1 MRERQNEFSY
11 QRSGVVDVCL
21 WLLCADQLGRRT
33 DGVGE
38 GRAQKLAVRADDVDL
53 IRDRSL
59 VELCQAGD
67 ERAFA
72 DLYERYYQR
81 LLRFC
86 VRRVGN
92 VHEAEEITQEAFARA
107 FTAMPRFA
115 GERRFYPWLT
125 VIASRLCIDS
135 HRRVA
140 RTEPSAEIDPG
151 LTEGGQQQ
159 IVDNVDIAYLAQAM
173 HRLGPRHREVLTLRE
188 AHGWSYQQIA
198 DHYNVTLGTVEA
210 LLFRARKALR
220 REFVALAGEESR
232 FGILPVVGLALRG
245 LYGLKARLSDLS
257 SNALPV
263 AAAGAAS
270 IAAVAGGLALTHD
283 TATPTARPVVPQVVR
298 AADVSIPVVATPVV
312 AATDTSLLPTTDVL
326 ADPVGPAVPNG
337 PAVVSGNAA
346 AGRAQAANDP
356 STVDVGGF
364 QMSTNLADI
373 LGLLKAPK

>member
-1 MRERQNEFSY
+1 M
-11 QRSGVVDVCL
+11 
-21 WLLCADQLGRRT
+21 AI
-33 DGVGE
+33 
-38 GRAQKLAVRADDVDL
+38 RADDVDL

-72 DLYERYYQR
+72 NLYERYYQR

-107 FTAMPRFA
+107 FTALPRFA

-140 RTEPSAEIDPG
+140 RTEPTADVDLG
-151 LTEGGQQQ
+151 GVEGGQQQ
-159 IVDNVDIAYLAQAM
+159 IVDNVDLAYLSEAM

-198 DHYNVTLGTVEA
+198 DHYSVTLGTVEA

-220 REFVALAGEESR
+220 REFVALAGEDSR
-232 FGILPVVGLALRG
+232 LASLPVLGVMLRG
-245 LYGLKARLSDLS
+245 LHGLKTRLHDLS
-257 SNALPV
+257 SDALPV

-270 IAAVAGGLALTHD
+270 IAAVAGGIALTHQGD
-283 TATPTARPVVPQVVR
+283 PRGAHTPAPVVTSVLEAAAPLISLDAATPPALTGASVQAEEAAPTASPTNPT
-298 AADVSIPVVATPVV
+298 IVAG
-312 AATDTSLLPTTDVL
+312 D
-326 ADPVGPAVPNG
+326 
-337 PAVVSGNAA
+337 AA
-346 AGRAQAANDP
+346 AGRAQAADDP
-356 STVDVGGF
+356 STFALGDF
-364 QMSTNLADI
+364 QFSTDLANLAAI
-373 LGLLKAPK
+373 FELMKR